1 MLGGVITVKENLV
14 IDKEEEE
21 VFLYSFESRPKEL
34 NEYNEMII
42 IVRGSI
48 DDRLNF
54 PTWLKRMTEI
64 EFLTTIVEMNFKKP
78 IEAMVY
84 QEKLRECLDGLKEH
98 EEGYE
103 FLVRNKYNEERV
115 KEKISNDPMGQ
126 LYMMAQSLKEL
137 SIADTDGVYKE
148 EKEPSL
154 LSSTPKDK
162 KERWQGYWNQ
172 RMNKTS
178 LSEAKKINDEDMQNL
193 NACYI
198 NDVTDERA
206 ISLLIETVALQNR
219 FIEELLRRTK
229 NLGGNK

>member
-21 VFLYSFESRPKEL
+21 VFLYSFESSPKEL

-54 PTWLKRMTEI
+54 PTWVKRMTEI
-64 EFLTTIVEMNFKKP
+64 EFLTTIAEINFKNP
-78 IEAMVY
+78 LEAMVY
-84 QEKLRECLDGLKEH
+84 QEQLRELLDGLKEH

-103 FLVRNKYNEERV
+103 FLVRNKHNEERV
-115 KEKISNDPMGQ
+115 KEKMSNDPMGQ
-126 LYMMAQSLKEL
+126 LHMMAQGLKEML
-137 SIADTDGVYKE
+137 CSDNDDKEHDTFIQKRNTGRYHAI
-148 EKEPSL
+148 
-154 LSSTPKDK
+154 
-162 KERWQGYWNQ
+162 WNK
-172 RMNKTS
+172 RMNDTTLTK
-178 LSEAKKINDEDMQNL
+178 AKSINNEDIETLYNY
-193 NACYI
+193 YI
-198 NDVTDERA
+198 EDITDETA
-206 ISLLIETVALQNR
+206 ITKLIETVALQNR